1 MLNLKRHFKDYHDS
15 ARTFAEILPWM
26 IQVTPGLVLNKD
38 GSLLACY
45 TYSGVDLE
53 GLLIQDVDHY
63 AQLVE
68 HAMRSF
74 DERITLWWTADRR
87 RTREYPAAT
96 FPDPIGAMID
106 DLRRTEFQSGS
117 HYKNSYS
124 LSVLFSPPGGSER
137 FFDRVSHYSTR
148 EGMPI
153 WSAFGHAVKAHFD
166 KKNAF
171 AHVAAELD
179 GMIDVF
185 EEILNN
191 FVGTISEVRPRRL
204 EGPALLSFLHSRTN
218 PLTAGQPVNTPRF
231 PVYLDAFMA
240 DSTLYVGPDYLK
252 FENDRSIYATAASVK
267 DWPEMTHPGLLDVL
281 MTVPGEVT
289 MSQCFRFL
297 DQDASKKFAS
307 DMQRFHL
314 NLRVSLWGHLKEAI
328 LNEPPRVIDEGR
340 EQSAQDATDA
350 ISVMTS
356 ENRLFG
362 YYNLTTV
369 AYGETQEIA
378 EDTIKLVSQA
388 MRKSGFLV
396 VREKLHLLSAWAGT
410 VPGQWGELVRWSF
423 VSAPNLAD
431 LAPVRT
437 LSTGDT
443 SNPYLTE
450 QTGRECSAL
459 TVLSTEYHTP
469 FYFNFHNGDMAH
481 TMVIGPSRSGKSV
494 FDNFLISQY
503 RKYHPV
509 NIFIFD
515 KDYSCRIPTLLQDG
529 QHIDLTAEGSK
540 VKLNPLLLLG
550 DRNAWEWLAKW
561 LEVLLT
567 SRGYQLTAEDDE
579 TIWRAIENAA
589 ALPPTR
595 WRLLSLLP
603 FLGKTLGEQ
612 LQQWV
617 GTGSL
622 AKYFDNEEDSFSL
635 SEFTCVEMGGLFL
648 TPRVASAFLEYAFY
662 RINRM
667 LDGKPT
673 LIYIEEAWFMIA
685 DTYFC
690 ARINDWLR
698 TLQKRNTFLIMATQS
713 LDEIMTSDIFA
724 TIIDNIPNKIFLP
737 NPNAEAHR
745 DMYVRKFSLNDEQVD
760 RIRHALRKQQ
770 YYIVTPALSRM
781 VNVLFPPPILACLRS
796 DTRAQQVFLK
806 HYRDNA
812 RSQQWKF
819 DYIDEMSKD

>member
-1 MLNLKRHFKDYHDS
+1 MLNLKRLFKDYHNT
-15 ARTFAEILPWM
+15 ARTLAEVLPWM
-26 IQVTPGLVLNKD
+26 VQVTPGLVLNKD

-45 TYSGVDLE
+45 TYSGVDQE

-68 HAMRSF
+68 HAMRTF
-74 DERITLWWTADRR
+74 DDRITLWWTADRR
-87 RTREYPAAT
+87 KTTDYPESN
-96 FPDPIGAMID
+96 FPDPISAMID
-106 DLRRTEFQSGS
+106 DLRRTEFKSGS
-117 HYKNSYS
+117 HYKNTYS
-124 LSVLFSPPGGSER
+124 LSVLFRPPGGSER
-137 FFDRVSHYSTR
+137 FFDRIAFFSKN
-148 EGMPI
+148 GM
-153 WSAFGHAVKAHFD
+153 SLVRAFIRAVKAHFD

-171 AHVAAELD
+171 AHVTAELD
-179 GMIDVF
+179 GMIETF
-185 EEILNN
+185 EEMLMN
-191 FVGTISEVRPRRL
+191 FVGTISEVKPHRL
-204 EGPALLSFLHSRTN
+204 EGPELLAFLHDRAN
-218 PLTAGQPVNTPRF
+218 PLTAGQPINTPRF
-231 PVYLDAFMA
+231 PVYLDAFLG
-240 DSTLYVGPDYLK
+240 DSTLYVGPNYLK
-252 FENDRSIYATAASVK
+252 FEDHRSIYAAAVSVK
-267 DWPEMTHPGLLDVL
+267 DWPEMTYPGVLDVL
-281 MTVPGEVT
+281 MTAPGELT
-289 MSQCFRFL
+289 LSQCFRFL
-297 DQDASKKFAS
+297 DLDDAKKFAA

-314 NLRVSLWGHLKEAI
+314 NLRVSLFGQVKEA
-328 LNEPPRVIDEGR
+328 LFKEPARTIDEGR
-340 EQSAQDATDA
+340 EIAAQDATTA
-350 ISVMTS
+350 LSEMTAG
-356 ENRLFG
+356 NRIFG
-362 YYNLTTV
+362 YYNFTAVT
-369 AYGETQEIA
+369 YGDTQEEA
-378 EDTIKLVSQA
+378 EETLKAVSQG

-396 VREKLHLLSAWAGT
+396 VRETLHLLSAWAGT
-410 VPGQWGELVRWSF
+410 VPGQWGELVRWYF

-437 LSTGDT
+437 LAVGETENT
-443 SNPYLTE
+443 YLTE
-450 QTGRECSAL
+450 QTGRHCPAL
-459 TVLSTEYHTP
+459 TVLSTEFHTP

-503 RKYHPV
+503 RKYYPV

-515 KDYSCRIPTLLQDG
+515 KDYSCKIPTLMQDG

-540 VKLNPLLLLG
+540 VKLNPMLLLG

-579 TIWRAIENAA
+579 TLWRAIENAA
-589 ALPPTR
+589 ALPQSR

-662 RINRM
+662 RINR
-667 LDGKPT
+667 LLTGKPT

-685 DTYFC
+685 DDYFC

-737 NPNAEAHR
+737 NPSAEAHR
-745 DMYVRKFSLNDEQVD
+745 EMYVRKFSLNDEQVD

-781 VNVLFPPPILACLRS
+781 VNVHMPPPILACLRS
-796 DTRAQQVFLK
+796 DTRAQQVFMK

-812 RSQQWKF
+812 PSQQWKF
-819 DYIDEMSKD
+819 DYIDEMIKE